1 MLFTPSDRRFTSQEI
16 PIRTRKY
23 LYKKPAAN
31 RIAHLSP
38 NASNMMSITVA
49 IFNGELSISKNSS
62 PGILQQPLEEPSGS
76 EWSGGTNPPSASEI
90 QREILILKGIKV
102 PGPDGLHPVLFREGG
117 EVLVNILT
125 NMLQK
130 IWNGNR
136 IPAQWSSSTVILVFK
151 KRTLPIT
158 IVDNITSV
166 FNTDLSCALLDL
178 IKYPSQ
184 NLGSMLVLVIGDFH
198 IPDRKHSIHPAFKNL
213 LAPGKIQHI
222 LCTGNLT
229 TKCMYDYLKLICGDV
244 HVVKGEYDEGLDFPH
259 TKVLSVGNFKIGL
272 INGYQIVPWGDQQ
285 RLAMLQRQLDV
296 DILISGHTHQF
307 EAYEYGGRFFINP
320 GSATG
325 AFTPL
330 LKFRL
335 RNSGDAEATVVGY
348 AVVGVQS
355 VQL

>member
-1 MLFTPSDRRFTSQEI
+1 MEEKLEFTDSGI
-16 PIRTRKY
+16 Y
-23 LYKKPAAN
+23 GN
-31 RIAHLSP
+31 IAHLQP
-38 NASNMMSITVA
+38 MSVQNRSLADSELQSVRIRCQTNHAEATFNEYLVEYSGFCSVA
-49 IFNGELSISKNSS
+49 EYNTHAGISSRNGLCIMRVAQPEPGREQFVLPFSS
-62 PGILQQPLEEPSGS
+62 
-76 EWSGGTNPPSASEI
+76 
-90 QREILILKGIKV
+90 
-102 PGPDGLHPVLFREGG
+102 
-117 EVLVNILT
+117 
-125 NMLQK
+125 
-130 IWNGNR
+130 
-136 IPAQWSSSTVILVFK
+136 
-151 KRTLPIT
+151 
-158 IVDNITSV
+158 
-166 FNTDLSCALLDL
+166 L
-178 IKYPSQ
+178 IKYFSLD
-184 NLGSMLVLVIGDFH
+184 LGNMVSDFH

-330 LKFRL
+330 LNEYILRPCIFQLVFIDFQDFVNRQAVFDPSVAQRHNRWLMHRL
-335 RNSGDAEATVVGY
+335 FGQTKTVLHKETPSKRWE
-348 AVVGVQS
+348 GVI
-355 VQL
+355 QLYVYTLVDDEHKVARIEYRKPVRT

>member
-1 MLFTPSDRRFTSQEI
+1 MLSLYS
-16 PIRTRKY
+16 RKHDAAE
-23 LYKKPAAN
+23 LKRPAAWQFV
-31 RIAHLSP
+31 LP
-38 NASNMMSITVA
+38 
-49 IFNGELSISKNSS
+49 FSS
-62 PGILQQPLEEPSGS
+62 
-76 EWSGGTNPPSASEI
+76 
-90 QREILILKGIKV
+90 
-102 PGPDGLHPVLFREGG
+102 
-117 EVLVNILT
+117 
-125 NMLQK
+125 
-130 IWNGNR
+130 
-136 IPAQWSSSTVILVFK
+136 
-151 KRTLPIT
+151 
-158 IVDNITSV
+158 
-166 FNTDLSCALLDL
+166 L
-178 IKYPSQ
+178 IKYFSLD
-184 NLGSMLVLVIGDFH
+184 LGNMLVLVIGDFH

-330 LKFRL
+330 LKDPQPSFVL
-335 RNSGDAEATVVGY
+335 LDIQE
-348 AVVGVQS
+348 GVI
-355 VQL
+355 QLYVYTLVDDEHKVARIEYRKPVRT